1 MHLKSKLEKD
11 QPGRVHCYG
20 DSITRSSLKKDEE
33 VHKVKVKYNDKVLS
47 LEKKING
54 VCGLLKVMFHHINP
68 EISDK
73 EETTL
78 VQAIQNSPLDA
89 SSSRPRNT
97 ICYSESTHI
106 PPKDDVRNYIFYIIV
121 IEIY

>member
-1 MHLKSKLEKD
+1 MD
-11 QPGRVHCYG
+11 
-20 DSITRSSLKKDEE
+20 
-33 VHKVKVKYNDKVLS
+33 
-47 LEKKING
+47 G
-54 VCGLLKVMFHHINP
+54 VCGLLKIMFHHINS
-68 EISDK
+68 EMSDK

-106 PPKDDVRNYIFYIIV
+106 PPKDDVRNYLFHIIV
-121 IEIY
+121 IERY